1 MRTYKIFFCLLAI
14 FFYGCDDYLDRAPD
28 LNLDENKIFSN
39 YETAYKFQALSLI
52 HI

>member
-28 LNLDENKIFSN
+28 LNLDENN
-39 YETAYKFQALSLI
+39 
-52 HI
+52 